1 MRMQCAPANAA
12 RAICAAL
19 ALCMFAAS
27 PAGAGPSFDYR
38 APSSTQDPG
47 AAASISDLAARLIPV
62 YQDSDPE
69 RYLANLSALQI
80 AVGDY
85 AAADISRQ
93 SLRDRRRKSDFGH
106 PVSRALVFDI
116 YAHAK
121 ALEIENKVTFADA
134 FTSAYRETMRHLDDR
149 DASAVS
155 RWLGSPPLA
164 YREALQQAFDQY
176 R

>member
-93 SLRDRRRKSDFGH
+93 TLRERRRKTDFGH
-106 PVSRALVFDI
+106 PIGRAAIFDL

-121 ALEIENKVTFADA
+121 ALEADDRITFADA
-134 FTSAYRETMRHLDDR
+134 FTNVYR
-149 DASAVS
+149 
-155 RWLGSPPLA
+155 
-164 YREALQQAFDQY
+164 
-176 R
+176 